1 MVRGPIPEHHR
12 KYLRVYSESSFSED
26 FKYVI
31 KNSMSLTDKQTHELR
46 IQDYLKKKTLL
57 YIAMLLCI
65 CLKIKFS
72 IFALLSFF
80 KLIK

>member
-31 KNSMSLTDKQTHELR
+31 KNSMSLTDKQTQAFEVRNSEFRTIRKRIHSYILR
-46 IQDYLKKKTLL
+46 CY
-57 YIAMLLCI
+57 
-65 CLKIKFS
+65 FV
-72 IFALLSFF
+72 FV
-80 KLIK
+80 